1 MDEDRF
7 LCGSLLFFFYCV
19 FNIFGVRSGFVMG
32 VTHIFPQSVL
42 AFVPLRQSV
51 IDVVVSRVCIICEVE
66 LPLSSMAIT
75 ACQRLGLI
83 PGC

>member
-1 MDEDRF
+1 
-7 LCGSLLFFFYCV
+7 
-19 FNIFGVRSGFVMG
+19 MG

-51 IDVVVSRVCIICEVE
+51 IDVVVSRVCTICEVE
-66 LPLSSMAIT
+66 LPLCSMAVSV
-75 ACQRLGLI
+75 CQRLGLI

>member
-1 MDEDRF
+1 M
-7 LCGSLLFFFYCV
+7 

-32 VTHIFPQSVL
+32 VIHIFPQSVL

-51 IDVVVSRVCIICEVE
+51 IDVVVSRVCTICEVKPS
-66 LPLSSMAIT
+66 LCSMAVN

>member
-1 MDEDRF
+1 M
-7 LCGSLLFFFYCV
+7 V
-19 FNIFGVRSGFVMG
+19 NIFGVRSGFIMG

-51 IDVVVSRVCIICEVE
+51 IDVVVSRVCTICEVE
-66 LPLSSMAIT
+66 LPLCSMAVSV
-75 ACQRLGLI
+75 CQRLGLI

>member
-1 MDEDRF
+1 M
-7 LCGSLLFFFYCV
+7 
-19 FNIFGVRSGFVMG
+19 FNIFGVRAGFVMG

-51 IDVVVSRVCIICEVE
+51 IAVVVSRVCIICEVE
-66 LPLSSMAIT
+66 LPLSSMAVT
-75 ACQRLGLI
+75 AYQGLGLI

>member
-1 MDEDRF
+1 MF
-7 LCGSLLFFFYCV
+7 LGGSLPFFYCV
-19 FNIFGVRSGFVMG
+19 VNIFGVRSGFIMG

-51 IDVVVSRVCIICEVE
+51 IDVVVSRVCTICEVE
-66 LPLSSMAIT
+66 LPLCSMAVSV
-75 ACQRLGLI
+75 CQRLGLI